1 MPKDD
6 IASRYIK
13 MRSDLRSVLDHCAIV
28 SNTLALHSSATD
40 RERNAKLIFSKLV
53 GHGISL
59 YRLSPTGMVPSDP
72 GATEFWDVSSTFC
85 ICRALVEAF
94 DALAYVAIEAV
105 SDEERDF
112 RVLLWQLHAEDRKL
126 QALKLI
132 HSKRVEVSSFESNVK
147 ELRETLAKHPFI
159 EQLDKPTRSELLGK
173 KLQPFHIRTPER
185 NRRNHVNHEYY
196 TASYILLSAHTHTYP
211 MALQQLAAF
220 QAGDPE
226 SLRLIALPTQYAIGF
241 ISKALL
247 GVTSIFTTLSLAP
260 APSASDA
267 IETWSAIVENGISR
281 VNGK

>member
-1 MPKDD
+1 MPRDD
-6 IASRYIK
+6 IASRYTE
-13 MRSDLRSVLDHCAIV
+13 MRNDLRAVLDQCAIV

-40 RERNAKLIFSKLV
+40 REHNAKLIFFKIV
-53 GHGISL
+53 GHGVSL
-59 YRLSPTGMVPSDP
+59 YRLSPTGIVPSDP

-85 ICRALVEAF
+85 VCRALVEAF

-132 HSKRVEVSSFESNVK
+132 QSERVEVGSIESNVK
-147 ELRETLAKHPFI
+147 QLRERLEKHPFI
-159 EQLDKPTRSELLGK
+159 EQLDKSTRSNIFGK
-173 KLQPFHIRTPER
+173 KIEPFHIRTPER

-220 QAGDPE
+220 QAGEPE

-241 ISKALL
+241 ISKAIL
-247 GVTSIFTTLSLAP
+247 GVNSIFRSLTFAS
-260 APSASDA
+260 APSASEA
-267 IETWSAIVENGISR
+267 IKTWSAIVENGISR
-281 VNGK
+281 VDRK

>member
-1 MPKDD
+1 MPTDD
-6 IASRYIK
+6 IAFRYTE
-13 MRSDLRSVLDHCAIV
+13 MRGDLRSVLDHCAIV
-28 SNTLALHSSATD
+28 STTLANHSSATV
-40 RERNAKLIFSKLV
+40 REHNAKLIFSKLV

-59 YRLSPTGMVPSDP
+59 YRLSPTGIVPSDP

-132 HSKRVEVSSFESNVK
+132 QSKRVEVVSLESHVS
-147 ELRETLAKHPFI
+147 ELRERLASHSFI
-159 EQLDKPTRSELLGK
+159 KQLDKPTRSDLLGK
-173 KLQPFHIRTPER
+173 KIQPFHIRTPER

-211 MALQQLAAF
+211 MAIQQLTGF
-220 QAGDPE
+220 QAGEPE

-241 ISKALL
+241 ISKAVL
-247 GVTSIFTTLSLAP
+247 GVNSVFPRLSPVAS
-260 APSASDA
+260 PSARDA
-267 IETWSAIVENGISR
+267 IEVWSAIVENGISR
-281 VNGK
+281 GDEK